1 MSDPPLAPSVVP
13 SIACLVRLR
22 ERLQA
27 LMVLLHWQMRGPI
40 ARELRRMR
48 PGPAS
53 LLGHALAALLSTG
66 CASLPP
72 PDAERLRSTALEAV
86 AHTRLAQVARAS
98 AVDADPA
105 LSGFRLLADG
115 DQALDARIALVRRAQ
130 VSLDI
135 QYYLVAADATGRRF
149 MRELSEA
156 AARGVRVRLLVD
168 DLYAN
173 DSRMLLAGLAAQ
185 PNVEVRLF
193 NPLPQRGGKVGTR
206 VALSLHE
213 FERINRRMHN
223 KLFIADGSLAVIGG
237 RNIADDYFKRG
248 EPSNFIDMDVLCSG
262 PVVDGFE
269 TVFDRFWNS
278 EQAWPVRALLPE
290 ADGAQAY
297 AQALQ
302 DLRGDTPVAPLDRFG
317 YRPVSAELDA
327 GRLTQHFAPARLYA
341 DGPEKAGT
349 EGRPAPEAFALEG
362 ALQAM
367 REARSQ
373 VLVATPYLVPGE
385 RGLAL
390 MRRARDKG
398 LRVIVMTNAQA
409 ATDEPLVHWGYARY
423 RAEMV
428 RLGVELHELSPAL
441 GRRADAAPGES
452 ASSLGRLHAKLA
464 VIDGRRLLIGSM
476 NMDRRS
482 MRANTELGV
491 LIDSPALAVEVT
503 QTLQRDRDIGSYRL
517 RPAPH
522 RAGRLEWVA
531 QEAGREVV
539 HPREPGVGWAER
551 LRFGLMSLFVAEELL

>member
-1 MSDPPLAPSVVP
+1 MSEPPFAPSVDV
-13 SIACLVRLR
+13 LVRLR
-22 ERLQA
+22 ERLLA
-27 LMVLLHWQMRGPI
+27 LLVLLHWRARAPL
-40 ARELRRMR
+40 ARELHRLR
-48 PGPAS
+48 PGMAS

-72 PDAERLRSTALEAV
+72 PDAERPRATALEAV
-86 AHTRLAQVARAS
+86 GHTRLAQVARAS
-98 AVDADPA
+98 AADADPA

-115 DQALDARIALVRRAQ
+115 DQALDARIALARRAQ

-149 MRELSEA
+149 LRELRDA

-173 DSRMLLAGLAAQ
+173 DSRRLLAGLAAQ
-185 PNVEVRLF
+185 ANVEVRLF
-193 NPLPQRGGKVGTR
+193 NPLPQRGGAVGTR
-206 VALSLHE
+206 VALSMHE

-262 PVVDGFE
+262 PVVGGFE
-269 TVFDRFWNS
+269 ALFDRFWNS
-278 EQAWPVRALLPE
+278 EQAWPVQALLPE
-290 ADGAQAY
+290 GGGAAAFARALKGLDG
-297 AQALQ
+297 
-302 DLRGDTPVAPLDRFG
+302 DPPVAPRDRFG
-317 YRPVSAELDA
+317 YRPVADELDA
-327 GRLTQHFAPARLYA
+327 GRLTQHFAPARLFA
-341 DGPEKAGT
+341 DGPEKAAT
-349 EGRPAPEAFALEG
+349 EGRPSPEAFALEG

-398 LRVIVMTNAQA
+398 LRVIVMTNGLA

-441 GRRADAAPGES
+441 GRPAAAPGES
-452 ASSLGRLHAKLA
+452 ASSMGRLHAKLA
-464 VIDGRRLLIGSM
+464 VIDGRRLLVGSM

-482 MRANTELGV
+482 MRANTELGL

-503 QTLQRDRDIGSYRL
+503 QTLQRDRDVGSYRL
-517 RPAPH
+517 RPAAH
-522 RAGRLEWVA
+522 GAGSVEWVA
-531 QEAGREVV
+531 REAGREIV
-539 HPREPGVGWAER
+539 HPREPGVGWAQR
-551 LRFGLMSLFVAEELL
+551 LRLGVMSLFVAEELL